1 MRLASLLLQ
10 LSGCWMNTFL
20 RVPISLPD
28 PESEPRSSD
37 DMNSMIRIL
46 LHWDFSSGV
55 KEVEAAHALQRM
67 WSFYNKKGTLSLLFN
82 DIIAQAYTYVV
93 FPLCFFC
100 EAWSFPAL
108 ICLERLLSV
117 RRYVLAT
124 SARNPH
130 NKVRIWS
137 TQNRLTSDHDK
148 VIWDSC
154 HNLTGDFLILIFSK
168 TGE

>member
-1 MRLASLLLQ
+1 
-10 LSGCWMNTFL
+10 MNTFL
-20 RVPISLPD
+20 RVPISLSD
-28 PESEPRSSD
+28 PESEPFSSD
-37 DMNSMIRIL
+37 DINSMIRIL

-55 KEVEAAHALQRM
+55 KEVEAAHALRCM
-67 WSFYNKKGTLSLLFN
+67 WGFYSKKGMLSLLFN

-93 FPLCFFC
+93 LPLDFSLFLLWGLKLSGTYLLGTSFECQEVCSSSFC
-100 EAWSFPAL
+100 KD
-108 ICLERLLSV
+108 
-117 RRYVLAT
+117 
-124 SARNPH
+124 PH

-148 VIWDSC
+148 VIWDRC